1 MCMRVWAR
9 VLTLAMVLQATSAGF
24 VPACDMYAKLKVRSC
39 PQCPVVAKAPSCH
52 GTAAA
57 QNAPLKACCF
67 FGVMLPC
74 ADGAVGEARLTA
86 PAPAAAPV
94 AIAIATPA
102 WESPAITISVAVPPG
117 IAELA
122 TGPPRT
128 TVLLI

>member
-1 MCMRVWAR
+1 
-9 VLTLAMVLQATSAGF
+9 MVLQATSAGF
-24 VPACDMYAKLKVRSC
+24 VPACDMYAKFKARSC
-39 PQCPVVAKAPSCH
+39 PQCDEVAKAPSCH

-57 QNAPLKACCF
+57 QNVPRKACCF

-86 PAPAAAPV
+86 PAPTAAPV
-94 AIAIATPA
+94 AIAVTTPEWA
-102 WESPAITISVAVPPG
+102 VPTISTSVAVPPG
-117 IAELA
+117 IGELA